1 MIRFQ
6 TCKYNE
12 FTTYGQVGALV
23 RDKSSRQ
30 SQIIKK
36 GPGVFAQ
43 DLTPILKNRRK
54 GTETTLYTV
63 FYLFLRE
70 KFLNLR
76 LLHEKFIENVS
87 TSLWRL
93 VHTNALYHFL
103 TALTGSEGC
112 DRFLCHSLILLR
124 YLISR

>member
-1 MIRFQ
+1 MV
-6 TCKYNE
+6 K
-12 FTTYGQVGALV
+12 LV
-23 RDKSSRQ
+23 RWSETFETKVHDKARTHKDPKAIALGS
-30 SQIIKK
+30 
-36 GPGVFAQ
+36 
-43 DLTPILKNRRK
+43 LTPILKN
-54 GTETTLYTV
+54 L
-63 FYLFLRE
+63 LFLRE

-87 TSLWRL
+87 ASLWRL